1 LKLSSSTRWQWRDR
15 PLDQA
20 WICGLTLGA
29 IALFF
34 WNLGGLPLRDWDE
47 GLVAQVA
54 REMSQTG
61 NWLFPTL
68 WGEPYLNK
76 PPLVHGLVAI
86 AYTLGGVQ
94 EWTARLPGALLTAVS
109 VPLLYG
115 VAREVF
121 HQRSPAVL
129 TALVYLT
136 TLPVV
141 RNGRLAMLD
150 GALVCFLLLMVWGVL
165 RSRRDRRAAL
175 VAGIAFGLV
184 CLTKGVMVGG
194 LLGAIAIGFLAWDT
208 PRLLRSAYL
217 WLGLLLGSLPVMG
230 WYGAQWF
237 HYGQMFLG
245 NNLVDQSWQ
254 RIWTDVEHNG
264 GAPWFYLLE
273 LLKSNVPWLLFL
285 PLGCQLAWQNR
296 SLSWAKLAIVWGG
309 LYLIAISLMATKL
322 PWYSLP
328 LYPALALLE
337 GMALAELWQRGKHI
351 GVKQFPEPTYN
362 RAWVG
367 WFVLLAVAGWTGF
380 IYFGWWSVPLQ
391 PDIQWVFAAIGLTM
405 SLVAVLLAQ
414 HDSQFVPVLI
424 WGSFISLLLF
434 VSSNHWVWELAE
446 AYPVKPVA
454 ALIQKIPTSTISAQQ
469 KIYTSYPYNRP
480 SLNFYSDRPVLPAD
494 AKQLKRIWR
503 REAQPYFL
511 LDQTAIESL
520 DLKFAEPLGTAAG
533 WTLVGKQPQT

>member
-1 LKLSSSTRWQWRDR
+1 MKFSPSTRWQWRDR
-15 PLDQA
+15 HLDQA

-29 IALFF
+29 IALFA

-54 REMSQTG
+54 REISQTG
-61 NWLFPTL
+61 NWLYPTL

-76 PPLVHGLVAI
+76 PPLVHGLIAI
-86 AYTLGGVQ
+86 AYRLGGVS

-115 VAREVF
+115 IGRELF
-121 HQRSPAVL
+121 HRRSAAIFA
-129 TALVYLT
+129 ALVYLT

-150 GALVCFLLLMVWGVL
+150 GALVCFLLLLIWGVL

-175 VAGIAFGLV
+175 LVGVAFGLV
-184 CLTKGVMVGG
+184 CLTKGVMVGL

-208 PRLLRSAYL
+208 PRLLRSGYL
-217 WLGLLLGSLPVMG
+217 WLGLGLGSLPLLG

-237 HYGQMFLG
+237 RYGQLFLG
-245 NNLVDQSWQ
+245 NNLVDQSFQ

-273 LLKSNVPWLLFL
+273 LLKFNLPWLLFL
-285 PLGCQLAWQNR
+285 PLGCRLAWQNR
-296 SLSWAKLAIVWGG
+296 SLSWAKLAIVWSS

-322 PWYSLP
+322 PWYGLP

-337 GMALAELWQRGKHI
+337 GMALAELWQQGKHS
-351 GVKQFPEPTYN
+351 GVKQFPAPQYD
-362 RAWVG
+362 RRWVG
-367 WFVLLAVAGWTGF
+367 LFVLLAIAGWAGF
-380 IYFGWWSVPLQ
+380 VYFGWWSVPLQ
-391 PDIQWVFAAIGLTM
+391 PDVQRIFAAVGLTM
-405 SLVAVLLAQ
+405 SLTALLLAQ

-424 WGSFISLLLF
+424 WGTFVTLLLF

-454 ALIQKIPTSTISAQQ
+454 ALIQKLPASP
-469 KIYTSYPYNRP
+469 KVYTSYPYNRP
-480 SLNFYSDRPVLPAD
+480 SLNFYSDRPVIPTD

-503 REAQPYFL
+503 REAQPYLL
-511 LDQTAIESL
+511 LDPAAIETL
-520 DLKFAEPLGTAAG
+520 ELRAAEPLGTAAG
-533 WTLVGKQPQT
+533 WTLIGKKPKA